1 MARDLGAERGKTVL
15 YNTRYD
21 ELPFE
26 AGGGDSI
33 PGIGLAMLLVR

>member
-26 AGGGDSI
+26 AGGGTLYLELDW
-33 PGIGLAMLLVR
+33 RCY